1 MKQFIS
7 IAIVEDQQE
16 DYEILKGFIEKYG
29 KENSLIFNISYFSS
43 GICFVE
49 KYRGDYDIVFMDID
63 MPNQNGLDTAKE
75 LRKIDDKV
83 ILIFI
88 TNLAQLAIK
97 GYSVNAFDF
106 VPKPINYVEFAT
118 LFKRAITKNSY
129 EKKSEITIKSN
140 RKIMKMD
147 SSSLLYVEVVNHN
160 LLFHTINETISAWG
174 SLSSVYDELSK
185 FGFVKVSN
193 SLIVNI
199 RHVKNVNGY
208 EICLDNDKVLYLSRG
223 EKKGF
228 YDVFASFSLGDE

>member
-7 IAIVEDQQE
+7 VAIVEDQPE
-16 DYEILKGFIEKYG
+16 DYETLKEFVERYG
-29 KENSLIFNISYFSS
+29 AERSLSFNIAHFSS
-43 GICFVE
+43 GITFIE
-49 KYRGDYDIVFMDID
+49 KYRGDYDIVFMDIN
-63 MPNQNGLDTAKE
+63 MPNQSGLDTAKE

-88 TNLAQLAIK
+88 TNLAQFAIK

-106 VPKPINYVEFAT
+106 VPKPINYVEFST
-118 LFKRAITKNSY
+118 LFKRAITKNDH
-129 EKKSEITIKSN
+129 EKKSEIIIKSN

-147 SSSLLYVEVVNHN
+147 SSSLIYVEVVNHN
-160 LLFHTINETISAWG
+160 LLFHTIDETISAWG
-174 SLSSVYDELSK
+174 SLSNVYNELSK

-208 EICLDNDKVLYLSRG
+208 EITLDNDKLLYLSRG

-228 YDVFASFSLGDE
+228 YDVFASFSLGDD